1 MDRIGRIFGR
11 KPEQTA
17 PLEGG
22 KTGAVTPPA
31 AAKVEAG
38 SETGNREFFG
48 LKLILDSGEEFAIA
62 SLPVTI
68 GRSEANQIVLKDETV
83 SGSHALIYFDDLAQE
98 VCILDQD
105 SLNGVCVDHTPTRR
119 NILSDGVKISLGAI
133 DLTFRDT
140 GYIHSHKVP
149 NRGGRR

>member
-1 MDRIGRIFGR
+1 MDRIGKIFGR

-22 KTGAVTPPA
+22 KAGPVIPPA
-31 AAKVEAG
+31 AGELEAG
-38 SETGNREFFG
+38 REAKSQEFFG
-48 LKLILDSGEEFAIA
+48 LKLILDTSEEYAIA
-62 SLPVTI
+62 SLPVSI

-105 SLNGVCVDHTPTRR
+105 SLNGVYVDHAPTRR

-149 NRGGRR
+149 N